1 MGFMWAEDRQRLAY
15 VKAISDVEKSF
26 EEIFKKKKLGFSR
39 RENQRDFAVD
49 IMNCIKDNQI
59 LLVQAG
65 VGLGKSMGYIVP
77 IFCTHKNITK
87 FDKIVISTS
96 SIALQQQLLTDI
108 NFVSNLLKVDDLKVE
123 VAKGVNNY
131 VCLKA
136 LSDYETKNK
145 SAYLRKKLEELKS
158 DMEQKNS
165 VDKSDLI
172 DVGEKIWKNIQLKNN
187 MSCSNCN
194 YSRLCLYKQHLKD
207 LERANIIVTNHAYFV
222 NAAKSNNDII
232 SNADMYVF
240 DEAHKLED
248 AIRNVDEGIYMFCK
262 IKDDIFY
269 FYDNCFI
276 TDNNTFKTMNSLY
289 GLLKNLFNKI
299 EITSINNFNN
309 NVRDENISITD
320 CDKIP
325 INGTKYRKELEG
337 IIRYL
342 NYLIKKAASNYDVI
356 SNSKAK
362 SVLKRLEKY
371 FDIFIDLSMG
381 KNSNNIY
388 WADFFDKDK
397 INLGFVSKNDTM
409 AIEKIFGSNKPVV
422 CTSATLLDE
431 NGSYN
436 YFKEWLHLNEL
447 SGRTIVDGKVYE
459 SPFDYKNNSIFYYDT
474 SVSNPKNYKEYIYDL
489 VDRIKNLITITDG
502 KALVLFTAKSTM
514 KKVYDIISKDYFGY
528 NIMMQGQMDNGILCK
543 RFEQDTNSCLFA
555 TGSFWE
561 GIDIKGEALSN
572 VIITRLPFS
581 VVDAITESKAS
592 KYSSD
597 EAFRVVYLN
606 DMVQKMAQ
614 GCGRLIRNKKDKGIV
629 CCLDSRVL
637 KYLDSI
643 KKCTPYVKYT
653 DNIEDIIKFSNK
665 YIKKLKK

>member
-1 MGFMWAEDRQRLAY
+1 MGFMWAEDRQKLTY
-15 VKAISDVEKSF
+15 LKAINDVENSF

-65 VGLGKSMGYIVP
+65 VGIGKSMGYIVP

-87 FDKIVISTS
+87 FDKIIISTS

-108 NFVSNLLKVDDLKVE
+108 NFVSKLLKVGDLKVE

-136 LSDYETKNK
+136 LSDYETRNIPL
-145 SAYLRKKLEELKS
+145 YLRKKLENLKS

-172 DVGEKIWKNIQLKNN
+172 DVGEKVWRNVQLKNN
-187 MSCSNCN
+187 LSCSNCN
-194 YSRLCLYKQHLKD
+194 YSRVCLYKQHLKD

-222 NAAKSNNDII
+222 NAAKSDNEII

-240 DEAHKLED
+240 DEAHELED
-248 AIRNVDEGIYMFCK
+248 AIRNVDENKYMLIDFKDDIYSLIKGGFLNDEKSCDIAYKLITDLRNLFCK
-262 IKDDIFY
+262 IK
-269 FYDNCFI
+269 YDSINE
-276 TDNNTFKTMNSLY
+276 
-289 GLLKNLFNKI
+289 FNKN
-299 EITSINNFNN
+299 TK
-309 NVRDENISITD
+309 DEKISITD
-320 CDKIP
+320 CDKISVNGAKYVKDIKII
-325 INGTKYRKELEG
+325 INKFS
-337 IIRYL
+337 
-342 NYLIKKAASNYDVI
+342 YLIKKLTSDRDIKFNRNISRIINKFYQYCDVF
-356 SNSKAK
+356 
-362 SVLKRLEKY
+362 Y
-371 FDIFIDLSMG
+371 DLSTG
-381 KNSNNIY
+381 KNSKNIY
-388 WADFFDKDK
+388 WADFFEDNK
-397 INLGFVSKNDTM
+397 INLGFVNKNDSM
-409 AIEKIFGSNKPVV
+409 AIERIFGSNKPVV
-422 CTSATLLDE
+422 CTSATLLDA

-447 SGRTIVDGKVYE
+447 SGRSIVDGRVYE
-459 SPFDYKNNSIFYYDT
+459 SPFNYKNNSIFYYDT
-474 SVSNPKNYKEYIYDL
+474 SVSNPNNYNEYIYDL
-489 VDRIKNLITITDG
+489 VNRINDLIIVTEG
-502 KALVLFTAKSTM
+502 KVLVLFTAKSTM
-514 KKVYDIISKDYFGY
+514 KKVYDAIVKKNIGY
-528 NIMMQGQMDNGILCK
+528 NIMMQGQMDNTSLCK
-543 RFEQDTNSCLFA
+543 KFEQDTNSCLFA

-561 GIDIKGEALSN
+561 GIDIKGKALSN

-597 EAFRVVYLN
+597 EAFRMVYLN

-614 GCGRLIRNKKDKGIV
+614 GCGRLIRNKNDKGII

-653 DNIEDIIKFSNK
+653 DNIDDIIKFSNK
-665 YIKKLKK
+665 YIKKL